1 MANRLGKGF
10 CIGGTYHQFGAFR
23 PPFDLVPAECPS
35 INMLCER
42 PAQKLGQVSDRNDDL
57 DRVAVDKHEPGIR
70 VNRLD
75 LAERKN
81 MVGALQRPTARTAGT
96 VLKVLQEALV
106 KPKSVK

>member
-1 MANRLGKGF
+1 MAVNLLHRPYGITDQLAVMYMANRFGKGF

-42 PAQKLGQVSDRNDDL
+42 PAQNLGQVSDRNDDL
-57 DRVAVDKHEPGIR
+57 DRVAMDKHEPGIR

-75 LAERKN
+75 LAERK
-81 MVGALQRPTARTAGT
+81 
-96 VLKVLQEALV
+96 
-106 KPKSVK
+106 